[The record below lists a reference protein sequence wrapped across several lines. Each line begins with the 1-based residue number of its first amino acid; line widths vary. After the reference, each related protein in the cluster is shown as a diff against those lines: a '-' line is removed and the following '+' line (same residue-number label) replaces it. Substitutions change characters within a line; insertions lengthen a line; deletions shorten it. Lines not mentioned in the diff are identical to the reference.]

1 VGNGQSFKLESNS
14 TKNHIVTQM
23 KRRQFIKKS
32 ALIGTTILLKSTF
45 AKATIDLFD
54 KENSKQKAVK
64 FLSNPQLDTILSAW
78 KGTPFNAKGQF
89 LNHEFPKER
98 RKGAFWKW
106 RFSKNPQKQERKND
120 DFRLP
125 VLKTDAFLKHNQDTV
140 VWLGHASF
148 FVRINGINIV
158 IDPVFDNIPMTKRWS
173 EMPCDTAQFQ
183 NIDYILVSH
192 SHYDHCDKSTL
203 KKLAQLNPKAQFL
216 TGLKL
221 DKLLKKWSPN
231 HTVQGAGW
239 YQKFKTDK
247 PVDIVFLPSRHRS
260 NRGVYDQDETLWG
273 AFAIKSGEKTV
284 YFGGDSGYGSHY
296 KEIATL
302 FPNVAVAMIGIGA
315 YSPRWFMLPN
325 HHDPEQAAIAFND
338 TQAKVMIPMHYGTFE
353 QTDEPRSEPP
363 KLLQNLIDEG
373 KIKNK
378 VAFPMLG
385 EDVFF

>member
-1 VGNGQSFKLESNS
+1 
-14 TKNHIVTQM
+14 M

-32 ALIGTTILLKSTF
+32 ALIGSTILLKGTI
-45 AKATIDLFD
+45 AKAATVSFD
-54 KENSKQKAVK
+54 KENPKRKVVK
-64 FLSNPQLDTILSAW
+64 FLSNPQLDTILPTW
-78 KGTPFNAKGQF
+78 KGTPFNAKGEF
-89 LNHEFPKER
+89 VNHEFPKER
-98 RKGAFWKW
+98 RKNAFWKW
-106 RFSKNPQKQERKND
+106 RFSENPQKSERKND
-120 DFRLP
+120 AFRLP
-125 VLKTDAFLKHNQDTV
+125 VLKSDAFLKHTQDTV

-173 EMPCDTAQFQ
+173 EMPCDTSHFQ

-203 KKLAQLNPKAQFL
+203 KILAKLNPNAQFL

-231 HTVQGAGW
+231 HVVQGAGW
-239 YQKFKTDK
+239 YQKYKTDK
-247 PVDIVFLPSRHRS
+247 PIDIVFLPSRHRS
-260 NRGVYDQDETLWG
+260 NRGIYDQDETLWG

-284 YFGGDSGYGSHY
+284 YFGGDSGYGGHF

-302 FPNVAVAMIGIGA
+302 FPNVDVAMIGIGA

-325 HHDPEQAAIAFND
+325 HQDPEQAAVAFND

-363 KLLQNLIDEG
+363 KLLQNMVAEG
-373 KIKNK
+373 KVNNT